1 MNREEKERRARMQRM
16 LARERGETLP
26 PDEPQETPESPA
38 EDADFRTPRQKS
50 ASPDAEK
57 AAGGQPAGRQSRT
70 GNTRPS
76 SPILQRRRR
85 RKRNLL
91 IALVLV
97 MALGLAVLTGVF
109 STSIAMLGD
118 LADSVTLAFEP
129 GGWPAS
135 TGIADPLQIEEL
147 AGGFVELGA
156 TDVAVFSSHGA
167 KVRTIQPGYA
177 RPAIAVGNTRFAL
190 YNRAGAELRI
200 ESRTG
205 TLYTHNFSS
214 NILLCAMSNNGTT
227 AVVTESTRYAAG
239 VEVFDPMFDA
249 LYEWYP
255 TQADGTPV
263 ALAFASD
270 NRRFAAGCLSAAEGQ
285 LCTKL
290 FFMDVTADAPVA
302 TYTADAGSMILH
314 LYWLSDSRVLAIF
327 DDGAVLLNADDG
339 TEVARCGFNGGTLL
353 DVDTAGRGIALLLSG
368 QSDSTLVVL
377 DSELNELA
385 RVDAGTSAMLCCTRT
400 DIYLAGGNQVR
411 RTGYDG
417 QTDWEQTLDSPAI
430 ALLNADSPLIF
441 SGTQVRTLS

>member
-16 LARERGETLP
+16 LARERGETP
-26 PDEPQETPESPA
+26 PEDTAPAPQPAPSPE
-38 EDADFRTPRQKS
+38 EDAPRPGRT
-50 ASPDAEK
+50 ASR
-57 AAGGQPAGRQSRT
+57 AGQEGNARRSRPN
-70 GNTRPS
+70 NTRPL

-97 MALGLAVLTGVF
+97 IALGFAVLTGVF
-109 STSIAMLGD
+109 SASIAMLGD
-118 LADSVTLAFEP
+118 LADSVALTFEP

-135 TGIADPLQIEEL
+135 TGITDPLQIEEL
-147 AGGFVELGA
+147 AGGFVELDS

-205 TLYTHNFSS
+205 TLYTHKFSS
-214 NILLCAMSNNGTT
+214 NILLCAMSANGTT
-227 AVVTESTRYAAG
+227 AVVTESSRYAAA
-239 VEVFDPMFDA
+239 VEVYDPMFEP

-255 TQADGTPV
+255 TQTDGTPV

-290 FFMDVTADAPVA
+290 FFMDLGADAPTA

-314 LYWLSDSRVLAIF
+314 LYWLADNRVLAVF
-327 DDGAVLLNADDG
+327 DDGAVLLNAADG
-339 TEVARCGFNGGTLL
+339 TEVARYDFGGATLL
-353 DVDTAGRGIALLLSG
+353 DVDTAGRGTALLLSG

-377 DSELNELA
+377 DNSLKELA
-385 RVDAGTSAMLCCTRT
+385 HADAGASTMLCCTRT
-400 DIYLAGGNQVR
+400 NVYLAGGNLLR

-417 QTDWEQTLDSPAI
+417 ETDWEQTLENPAI
-430 ALLNADSPLIF
+430 ALLNASMPLVF
-441 SGTQVRTLS
+441 SGTQVWTLS

>member
-16 LARERGETLP
+16 LARERGETP
-26 PDEPQETPESPA
+26 PPGTAPPEDPAREPSRQGRPA
-38 EDADFRTPRQKS
+38 PKGGQDADPEESTRRP
-50 ASPDAEK
+50 
-57 AAGGQPAGRQSRT
+57 RT
-70 GNTRPS
+70 GNTRPL

-97 MALGLAVLTGVF
+97 IALGFAVLTGVF

-118 LADSVTLAFEP
+118 LADSVALTFEP

-135 TGIADPLQIEEL
+135 TGITDPLQIEEL
-147 AGGFVELGA
+147 AGGFVELDS

-205 TLYTHNFSS
+205 TLYTHKFSS
-214 NILLCAMSNNGTT
+214 NILLCAMSANGTT
-227 AVVTESTRYAAG
+227 AVVTESSRYAAT
-239 VEVFDPMFDA
+239 VEVYDPMFEQ

-255 TQADGTPV
+255 TQTDGTPV

-270 NRRFAAGCLSAAEGQ
+270 NRRFAAGCLSASEGQ

-290 FFMDVTADAPVA
+290 FFMDLGADAPTA

-314 LYWLSDSRVLAIF
+314 LYWLADNRVLAVF
-327 DDGAVLLNADDG
+327 DDGAVLLNAADG
-339 TEVARCGFNGGTLL
+339 TEIARYDFGGATLL
-353 DVDTAGRGIALLLSG
+353 DVDTAGRGTALLLSG

-377 DSELNELA
+377 DNDLKELA
-385 RVDAGTSAMLCCTRT
+385 HADAGASTMLCCTRT
-400 DIYLAGGNQVR
+400 NVYLAGGTLLR

-417 QTDWEQTLDSPAI
+417 ETDWEQTLENPAV
-430 ALLNADSPLIF
+430 ALLNASMPLVF
-441 SGTQVRTLS
+441 SGTQVWTLS

>member
-16 LARERGETLP
+16 LARERGETP
-26 PDEPQETPESPA
+26 PPGTEPEEPYRPSRPAPKAGQDDDPEESRRP
-38 EDADFRTPRQKS
+38 
-50 ASPDAEK
+50 
-57 AAGGQPAGRQSRT
+57 RT
-70 GNTRPS
+70 GNTRPL

-97 MALGLAVLTGVF
+97 IALGFAVLTGVF

-118 LADSVTLAFEP
+118 LADSVALTFEP

-135 TGIADPLQIEEL
+135 TGITDPLQIEEL
-147 AGGFVELGA
+147 AGGFVELDS

-205 TLYTHNFSS
+205 TLYTHKFSS
-214 NILLCAMSNNGTT
+214 NILLCAMSANGTT
-227 AVVTESTRYAAG
+227 AVVTESSRYAAA
-239 VEVFDPMFDA
+239 VEVYDPMFEA

-255 TQADGTPV
+255 TQTDGTPV

-285 LCTKL
+285 L
-290 FFMDVTADAPVA
+290 
-302 TYTADAGSMILH
+302 ADAGSMILH
-314 LYWLSDSRVLAIF
+314 LYWLADNRVLAVF
-327 DDGAVLLNADDG
+327 DDGAVLLNAADG
-339 TEVARCGFNGGTLL
+339 TEVARYDYGGATLL
-353 DVDTAGRGIALLLSG
+353 DVDTAGRGTALLLSG

-377 DSELNELA
+377 DNDLKELA
-385 RVDAGTSAMLCCTRT
+385 HTDAGASTMLCCTRT
-400 DIYLAGGNQVR
+400 NVYLAGGTLLR

-417 QTDWEQTLDSPAI
+417 ETDWEQTLENPAV
-430 ALLNADSPLIF
+430 ALLNASMPLVF
-441 SGTQVRTLS
+441 SGTQVWALS

>member
-16 LARERGETLP
+16 LARERGETPP
-26 PDEPQETPESPA
+26 PDEPPEA
-38 EDADFRTPRQKS
+38 TDAPEEAAPRNSRQR
-50 ASPDAEK
+50 ASGADAGK
-57 AAGGQPAGRQSRT
+57 AAGEEPAGRQVRT
-70 GNTRPS
+70 GNTRPL

-135 TGIADPLQIEEL
+135 TGISDPLQIEEL
-147 AGGFVELGA
+147 AGGFVELGS

-255 TQADGTPV
+255 TQTDGTPV

-327 DDGAVLLNADDG
+327 DDGAVLLNAADG
-339 TEVARCGFNGGTLL
+339 TEAARCSFNGGTLL

-385 RVDAGTSAMLCCTRT
+385 RVDAGAFTMLCCTRT

-417 QTDWEQTLDSPAI
+417 QTDWEQTLDTPAI
-430 ALLNADSPLIF
+430 ALLDADAPLIF
-441 SGTQVRTLS
+441 SGTQVWTLS

>member
-16 LARERGETLP
+16 LARERGETP
-26 PDEPQETPESPA
+26 PPGTEPEEPA
-38 EDADFRTPRQKS
+38 REPARPGRPAPKAGQDADPEESRRP
-50 ASPDAEK
+50 
-57 AAGGQPAGRQSRT
+57 RT
-70 GNTRPS
+70 GNTRPL

-97 MALGLAVLTGVF
+97 IALGFAVLTGVF

-118 LADSVTLAFEP
+118 LADSVALTFEP

-135 TGIADPLQIEEL
+135 TGITDPLQIEEL
-147 AGGFVELGA
+147 AGGFVELDS

-205 TLYTHNFSS
+205 TLYTHKFSS
-214 NILLCAMSNNGTT
+214 NILLCAMSANGTT
-227 AVVTESTRYAAG
+227 AVVTESSRYAAA
-239 VEVFDPMFDA
+239 VEVYDPMFEA

-255 TQADGTPV
+255 TQTDGTPV

-290 FFMDVTADAPVA
+290 FFMDLGADAPTA
-302 TYTADAGSMILH
+302 TYTADPGSMILH
-314 LYWLSDSRVLAIF
+314 LYWLADNRVLAVF
-327 DDGAVLLNADDG
+327 DDGAVLLNAADG
-339 TEVARCGFNGGTLL
+339 TEVARYDYGGATLL

-377 DSELNELA
+377 DNDLKELA
-385 RVDAGTSAMLCCTRT
+385 HTDAGASTMLCCTRT
-400 DIYLAGGNQVR
+400 NVYLAGGTLLR

-417 QTDWEQTLDSPAI
+417 ETDWEQTLENPAI
-430 ALLNADSPLIF
+430 ALLNASMPLVF
-441 SGTQVRTLS
+441 SGTQVWALS

>member
-26 PDEPQETPESPA
+26 SDEPQETPESPA
-38 EDADFRTPRQKS
+38 EDAAFRTPRQKS

-70 GNTRPS
+70 GNTRPL

-227 AVVTESTRYAAG
+227 AVVTESTRYAAR

-290 FFMDVTADAPVA
+290 FFMDVTADEPVA

>member
-26 PDEPQETPESPA
+26 PDDTPEA
-38 EDADFRTPRQKS
+38 
-50 ASPDAEK
+50 PDAPEEEPRPKSSDPQPGESTGESKRK
-57 AAGGQPAGRQSRT
+57 ART
-70 GNTRPS
+70 GNTRPL

-97 MALGLAVLTGVF
+97 IALGFAVLTGVF
-109 STSIAMLGD
+109 SASIAMLGD

-135 TGIADPLQIEEL
+135 TGISDPLQIEEL
-147 AGGFVELGA
+147 AGGFVELGS

-177 RPAIAVGNTRFAL
+177 RPAIAAGNTRFAL

-239 VEVFDPMFDA
+239 VEIFDPMFDA

-255 TQADGTPV
+255 TQTDGTPV
-263 ALAFASD
+263 ALAFADD

-290 FFMDVTADAPVA
+290 FIMDVTADAPVA
-302 TYTADAGSMILH
+302 TYTADEGSMILH
-314 LYWLSDSRVLAIF
+314 LYWLSDSRVLAVF
-327 DDGAVLLNADDG
+327 DDCAVLINASDG
-339 TEVARCGFNGGTLL
+339 TEVARCSYNGGTLL
-353 DVDTAGRGIALLLSG
+353 DVDTAGKGTALLLSG

-377 DSELNELA
+377 DNDLNELA
-385 RVDAGTSAMLCCTRT
+385 RVDAGASTMLCCTRT
-400 DIYLAGGNQVR
+400 SVYLAGGNLIR

-417 QTDWEQTLDSPAI
+417 ETDWEQTVENPAV
-430 ALLNADSPLIF
+430 ALLNASSPLLF
-441 SGTQVRTLS
+441 TGTQVETLS

>member
-16 LARERGETLP
+16 LARERGETP
-26 PDEPQETPESPA
+26 PPGTEPEESAREPFRPSRPA
-38 EDADFRTPRQKS
+38 PKAGQDADPEESRRP
-50 ASPDAEK
+50 
-57 AAGGQPAGRQSRT
+57 RT
-70 GNTRPS
+70 GNTRPL

-97 MALGLAVLTGVF
+97 IALGFAVLTGVF

-118 LADSVTLAFEP
+118 LADSVALTFEP

-135 TGIADPLQIEEL
+135 TGITDPLQIEEL
-147 AGGFVELGA
+147 AGGFVELDS

-205 TLYTHNFSS
+205 TLYTHKFSS
-214 NILLCAMSNNGTT
+214 NILLCAMSANGTT
-227 AVVTESTRYAAG
+227 AVVTESSRYAAA
-239 VEVFDPMFDA
+239 VEVYDPMFEA

-255 TQADGTPV
+255 TQTDGTPV

-285 LCTKL
+285 LCTRL
-290 FFMDVTADAPVA
+290 FFMDLGADAPTA
-302 TYTADAGSMILH
+302 TYTADPGSMILH
-314 LYWLSDSRVLAIF
+314 LYWLADNRVLAVF
-327 DDGAVLLNADDG
+327 DDGAVLLNAADG
-339 TEVARCGFNGGTLL
+339 TEVARYDYGGATLL
-353 DVDTAGRGIALLLSG
+353 DVDTAGRGTALLLSG

-377 DSELNELA
+377 DNDLKELA
-385 RVDAGTSAMLCCTRT
+385 HTDAGASTMLCCTRT
-400 DIYLAGGNQVR
+400 NVYLAGGTLLR

-417 QTDWEQTLDSPAI
+417 ETDWEQTLENPAV
-430 ALLNADSPLIF
+430 ALLNASMPLVF
-441 SGTQVRTLS
+441 SGTQVRALS